1 MKVFNNTLFQVVKS
15 IWPLLTVFASI
26 LIITRVY
33 YLKLNGKSFTFY
45 KEILA
50 LLFIIYLIIL
60 YDLLV
65 KIDVSPQG
73 VNFIPVVNS
82 LNAFLTDSNYLSYI
96 LANAIIFI
104 PFGYFISS
112 YIEAKKIGSIFVITL
127 LTGIVIEFVELQVI
141 GSFNIDNII
150 TYLIGGI
157 LGFLLYIGLSAIKKH
172 LPGLFQNDFLYNI
185 ISIAI
190 IVLVVLYFF
199 GVISF
204 GWLS

>member
-1 MKVFNNTLFQVVKS
+1 MLNSTLFQVVKS
-15 IWPLLTVFASI
+15 IWPLLTVFATI
-26 LIITRVY
+26 LIITRIY

-50 LLFIIYLIIL
+50 LLFIIYLIVL

-65 KIDVSPQG
+65 KIEMSPEG
-73 VNFIPVVNS
+73 VNFIPVINS
-82 LNAFLTDSNYLSYI
+82 LNHISDNHNYLSFVI
-96 LANAIIFI
+96 SSAIVFL

-112 YIEAKKIGSIFVITL
+112 YVEAKKIGSIFIITL
-127 LTGIVIEFVELQVI
+127 LTGVVIEFVKLQTI

-150 TYLIGGI
+150 TYLVGGI
-157 LGFLLYIGLSAIKKH
+157 IGFLLYIGLSAIKKH
-172 LPGLFQNDFLYNI
+172 LPGLFQNDFLYNVVA
-185 ISIAI
+185 IAI
-190 IVLVVLYFF
+190 IVLVALYFF